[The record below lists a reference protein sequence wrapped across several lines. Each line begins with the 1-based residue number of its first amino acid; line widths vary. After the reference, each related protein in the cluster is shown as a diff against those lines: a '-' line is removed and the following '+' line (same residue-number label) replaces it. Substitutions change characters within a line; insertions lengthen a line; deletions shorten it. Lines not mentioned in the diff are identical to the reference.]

1 VTVLSGKDDTSV
13 IKIGLRNLK
22 ILRDL
27 VSTRRFRKTNQ
38 TYDGIEES
46 YYVHSDGAEFS
57 YDTTV
62 RKSFSYGSLHTMNF
76 GALFSAPRIGDDEG

>member
-46 YYVHSDGAEFS
+46 YYVHSDGAEFLDQQQTELKAS
-57 YDTTV
+57 II
-62 RKSFSYGSLHTMNF
+62 
-76 GALFSAPRIGDDEG
+76 LFI